1 MENGWFQRNIVLI
14 SGSIVLLTLLF
25 LVAVLCLAPSQI
37 AVQRKPIAISHPQ
50 KNVTLVASLDSDRM
64 EPRENVLLHVKVLS
78 DIRKPMHLEV
88 CSELP
93 NTVQTTKCIYWTPR
107 NASTTLNLPV
117 SAGEDVGTEKMTITV
132 TALTSKKTSGL
143 GFHQTILALGPL
155 RVEDSYPEL
164 GWMWPAARRMRVTL
178 KDLGVPILVA
188 ILGGWFTWMANRRA
202 EKNSKLT
209 SQRTEENEVRRS
221 QFAKMQTMTQ
231 NYYTHIVGH
240 ARNAVTN
247 LKFSGT
253 PAEEKAA
260 EEEAK
265 FYLLALLLYNSRLL
279 EKEGGVFFTDLN
291 AEEVYRNAI
300 DLIFVQIVA
309 NLGGEQIFRPALRK
323 LSDKA
328 IERTKGSAPNPN
340 IDYSGASPRLADY
353 LAIQNDADIAA
364 WVLPPAND
372 HKRNLL
378 ICALEILK
386 AATSYEYD
394 EPLYEHWY
402 RKPKPVEYIEL
413 PKLADIAS
421 LPDDRHRVWH
431 DLLENLKEWFK
442 RGGKE
447 MDRSDSGPAE
457 VSEEMLR
464 ALEQTL
470 ALRRPTGLK

>member
-1 MENGWFQRNIVLI
+1 MI

-64 EPRENVLLHVKVLS
+64 EPRENVLLHVKMLS
-78 DIRKPMHLEV
+78 DVRKPMHLEV

-107 NASTTLNLPV
+107 NVSSTLNLPV

-202 EKNSKLT
+202 EKTSKLT

-221 QFAKMQTMTQ
+221 QFAKMQKMTQ

-240 ARNAVTN
+240 ARLAVAN
-247 LKFSGT
+247 LKASGT
-253 PAEEKAA
+253 DAEKEAAA
-260 EEEAK
+260 ERAK
-265 FYLLALLLYNSRLL
+265 FHLLGLLLYNSRLL
-279 EKEGGVFFTDLN
+279 EKEGGVFFTDLD

-300 DLIFVQIVA
+300 DLIFEQIRT
-309 NLGGEQIFRPALRK
+309 NLGGEQTFRPALRK
-323 LSDKA
+323 LSDGA
-328 IERTKGSAPNPN
+328 VERTKGSAPNPDT
-340 IDYSGASPRLADY
+340 DYSGASPRFADY
-353 LAIQNDADIAA
+353 LAIQNDADITAWALPAA
-364 WVLPPAND
+364 NSPE
-372 HKRNLL
+372 RNRL
-378 ICALEILK
+378 ISALEILK

-402 RKPKPVEYIEL
+402 RKPKAVEYIEL
-413 PKLADIAS
+413 PKLDDIAK
-421 LPDDRHRVWH
+421 LPDDRRRVWH
-431 DLLENLKEWFK
+431 DLLGNLKKWFQ

-457 VSEEMLR
+457 PSEEMLNE
-464 ALEQTL
+464 LERIL
-470 ALRRPTGLK
+470 ALRQPSGLK